1 MTGINM
7 LIHGGKID
15 PIVRQ
20 VSSLLLAKSRV
31 TILDVEGLSFGF
43 DFMSGIITI
52 SPALLA
58 SMKFT
63 FIPIKIHRV
72 LSPGIS
78 A

>member
-20 VSSLLLAKSRV
+20 MSSLLLAKSRV
-31 TILDVEGLSFGF
+31 TILDVKGLSFGF

-52 SPALLA
+52 SSALFA
-58 SMKFT
+58 SMKFA
-63 FIPIKIHRV
+63 FIPIKIYRV